1 MKILVIL
8 LSLLLAAPV
17 HAANS
22 PAGRYEATTQKQA
35 ADKAD
40 KKEKAGKDAD
50 GKKKRLITVTFDS
63 SMHCENCV
71 KKLTD
76 NLAYAKGV
84 KDLKISLE
92 TNTITVTYDAAK
104 TDEETLAGII
114 RKLGYTATRR

>member
-1 MKILVIL
+1 MKTLVIL

-22 PAGRYEATTQKQA
+22 PVGRYEATTQKQA
-35 ADKAD
+35 AD